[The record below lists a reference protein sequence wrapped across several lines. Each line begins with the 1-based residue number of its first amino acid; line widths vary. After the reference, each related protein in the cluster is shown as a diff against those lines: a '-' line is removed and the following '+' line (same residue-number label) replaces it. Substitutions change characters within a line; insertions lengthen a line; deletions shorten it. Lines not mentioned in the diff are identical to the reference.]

1 MNPTSKLIE
10 PWIDAVFLHG
20 AVRWPMTHRPVL
32 FVTTLLLAALSL
44 FILWGAARADFSLLP
59 ESAKSSLDRCY
70 RRCEKNNP
78 PLPSPVPTHSPKPL
92 PCEPIGGVKTFA
104 EGEPRMFCFD
114 VLQPGSFFVEV
125 ASTTPANVGCSY
137 FQSQIVAPDGS
148 TQNTEGAYPMGVMR
162 RMNGKYYFY
171 VKPLQVGAGLCG
183 TYSFTVSK

>member
-1 MNPTSKLIE
+1 
-10 PWIDAVFLHG
+10 
-20 AVRWPMTHRPVL
+20 MTHRPVL

-114 VLQPGSFFVEV
+114 IAAGGSAIVEV
-125 ASTTPANVGCSY
+125 ASTTPANSGCSY
-137 FQSQIVAPDGS
+137 FRSQLTAPNG
-148 TQNTEGAYPMGVMR
+148 TKANTDGAYPMAATW
-162 RMNGKYYFY
+162 RMPGRYYFF
-171 VKPLQVGAGLCG
+171 VEPISIGEGLCN
-183 TYSFTVSK
+183 TYRFTVSK

>member
-1 MNPTSKLIE
+1 
-10 PWIDAVFLHG
+10 
-20 AVRWPMTHRPVL
+20 MTHRPVL

-44 FILWGAARADFSLLP
+44 FILWGAAHADYSLLP

-148 TQNTEGAYPMGVMR
+148 TQNTEGAYPMGVVR

>member
-1 MNPTSKLIE
+1 MKPLRIATLI
-10 PWIDAVFLHG
+10 
-20 AVRWPMTHRPVL
+20 
-32 FVTTLLLAALSL
+32 LAALAL
-44 FILWGAARADFSLLP
+44 FILWGAAHADYSLLP
-59 ESAKSSLDRCY
+59 ESARSSLDRCY

-78 PLPSPVPTHSPKPL
+78 ATPSPAPTASPKPL

-125 ASTTPANVGCSY
+125 ASATPANVGCSY

-148 TQNTEGAYPMGVMR
+148 TQNTEGAYPMGVVR

>member
-1 MNPTSKLIE
+1 MRPLGIAT
-10 PWIDAVFLHG
+10 WI
-20 AVRWPMTHRPVL
+20 
-32 FVTTLLLAALSL
+32 LAAMAL

-148 TQNTEGAYPMGVMR
+148 TQNTEGAYPMGVVR